1 MSRQA
6 ARWWAHRWLPLLVFL
21 LGVAVSSALVWRL
34 EQERVNTQRS
44 VLFSLATDHAKSVES
59 RIDRLLSST
68 YLLAAALRKDKGQVI
83 DFETIAHEVLPF
95 YPGITALSLS
105 PDGVIRHVVP
115 LEPNRGSLGFNQLQD
130 PAQSPEAFRA
140 RDTGQLTLAGP
151 LNLVQGG
158 LGVVGRLP
166 VFLNNHLGVR
176 QFWGFVNVTIR
187 FPDALNATGLETLRD
202 LGYDYELWRTQPQSG
217 QRQVIAAS
225 APGPLTSPVNKNLR
239 VPNAEWT
246 LSLAPIHG
254 WHSLPRIGLS
264 ALAGVL
270 LSLLLAYVARLW
282 VALAL
287 HREQLEQ
294 TVSERTADIVATQTQ
309 LAATLDA
316 LPDLLFEIDEERRVY
331 LVHTQHPE
339 LLAVPTSELIGH
351 RADEFLP
358 PQVLQVMQEAMTEA
372 RHLGRSTGK
381 QYQLAV
387 PGAPEGAWFELS
399 VAVKPAQGT
408 SSPRY
413 ILLARD
419 ITQRKQAEQ
428 AQSTL
433 QERLV
438 LAFEASSDAP
448 WDWNPQ
454 TNELYMSAQW
464 WRMVGEADLGTT
476 RNDDLFRQNYI
487 HPEDAQIGVK
497 VFRDAVA
504 AQQTR
509 YSFEFRLKHRD
520 GHSIPVLVRARIN
533 YDADGRP
540 VRVSG
545 THQDL
550 TQIRKA
556 QRRETVR
563 SFLLNLLAQDL
574 SLPELLE
581 QTVAQLETSLP
592 GSLCTILL
600 LDEDHKHIQQ
610 GFGHS
615 MPPSFLHAFNGVA
628 IGPDVGSCGASAHS
642 GQPVYIAD
650 ITTHPNWAPF
660 RDIALAAGLAA
671 CWSQPVLLRD
681 GQVAGTFAVYH
692 RTVLEPHADDAQLLE
707 MAARFVALAIERK
720 QAESELQL
728 SAAVFENSS
737 EGFLVT
743 DAQQRIVKVNP
754 AFTRITGYGVQDIL
768 GKTPRHLA
776 SGHQNREFYANMWH
790 ELNTTG
796 QWQGEVWNRRKDGQV
811 YPEWLSITRV
821 LDPEGQPRHYIAIFS
836 DTSQRKAH
844 EAQIRALAHFDP
856 LTGLANRTLLKD
868 RVDHDLSQAKRH
880 HQPLTLMFLD
890 LDHFKNIN
898 DSLGHHI
905 GDLLLVE
912 VGRRISG
919 VVREQDTVARLGGDE
934 FVAVLPGT
942 GAQEATHIARRLL
955 ERISQPYQLEQHE
968 LNITPSIGLALYPD
982 DGADYQTLYRCAD
995 TAMYRAKQEG
1005 RNGFSFFTAEMQA
1018 SSIRTL
1024 QLDNALRR
1032 ALERDQLSLHFQPQV
1047 SLATGAIV
1055 GVEALLR
1062 WNHPE
1067 WGPVSPAEF
1076 VPVAESSGQI
1086 IQIGE
1091 WVLRSASQQLKA
1103 WRDAGLPEMVMAV
1116 NLSAVQFRL
1125 PRLPEMVMELLEE
1138 AQLPP
1143 ECLELELTESVAMH
1157 DPQGAIATMNR
1168 LHDRGILMSVDDFGT
1183 GYSSLSYLKR
1193 FRVYKLKID
1202 MSFVRDMCA
1211 DPEDA
1216 SIVSAI
1222 INLAQSLGLKT
1233 IAEGVETQD
1242 QMDMLRGQGCNE
1254 IQGYH
1259 IGRPMA
1265 ATQFEAWVRAHL
1277 TRQAQT

>member
-1 MSRQA
+1 MSRRA
-6 ARWWAHRWLPLLVFL
+6 ARWWARRRLPLLVFL
-21 LGVAVSSALVWRL
+21 VGVIVSTALVWRL
-34 EQERVNTQRS
+34 EQQRVGAQRT

-68 YLLAAALRKDKGQVI
+68 YLLAAALRKDKGQVV

-105 PDGVIRHVVP
+105 PNGVIRHVVP

-166 VFLNNHLGVR
+166 VFINDHHGVR

-187 FPDALNATGLETLRD
+187 FPDALNATGLEILRD
-202 LGYDYELWRTQPQSG
+202 LGYDYELWRTQPQNG

-225 APGPLTSPVNKNLR
+225 APGPLIAPVNKNLR

-316 LPDLLFEIDEERRVY
+316 LPDLLFEIDEELRVH

-339 LLAVPTSELIGH
+339 LLMMPAAEVIG
-351 RADEFLP
+351 RKASDLMP
-358 PQVLQVMQEAMTEA
+358 PEVLDVVREAITEA
-372 RHLGRSTGK
+372 RQRGRSNGK

-387 PGAPEGAWFELS
+387 QGAPHGAWFELS
-399 VAVKPAQGT
+399 VAVKPGQGPGG
-408 SSPRY
+408 PRY

-476 RNDDLFRQNYI
+476 RNDDLFRQKYI

-533 YDADGRP
+533 YDTDGRP

-550 TQIRKA
+550 THIRMA

-600 LDEDHKHIQQ
+600 LDEEHKHIQQ

-615 MPPSFLHAFNGVA
+615 MPASFLHAFNGMA
-628 IGPDVGSCGASAHS
+628 IGPNVGSCGASAHS

-650 ITTHPNWAPF
+650 IATHPNWAPF
-660 RDIALAAGLAA
+660 REIAQAAGLAA

-692 RTVLEPHADDAQLLE
+692 RTVTEPHADDAQLLE

-942 GAQEATHIARRLL
+942 SAQEATHIARRLL

-968 LNITPSIGLALYPD
+968 LNITPSIGLALYPVP
-982 DGADYQTLYRCAD
+982 LR
-995 TAMYRAKQEG
+995 RH
-1005 RNGFSFFTAEMQA
+1005 RHVPRQA
-1018 SSIRTL
+1018 RRTQRL
-1024 QLDNALRR
+1024 QLLHRGDAG
-1032 ALERDQLSLHFQPQV
+1032 QLHPHT
-1047 SLATGAIV
+1047 ATG
-1055 GVEALLR
+1055 
-1062 WNHPE
+1062 
-1067 WGPVSPAEF
+1067 
-1076 VPVAESSGQI
+1076 Q
-1086 IQIGE
+1086 
-1091 WVLRSASQQLKA
+1091 
-1103 WRDAGLPEMVMAV
+1103 
-1116 NLSAVQFRL
+1116 
-1125 PRLPEMVMELLEE
+1125 
-1138 AQLPP
+1138 
-1143 ECLELELTESVAMH
+1143 C
-1157 DPQGAIATMNR
+1157 
-1168 LHDRGILMSVDDFGT
+1168 
-1183 GYSSLSYLKR
+1183 
-1193 FRVYKLKID
+1193 
-1202 MSFVRDMCA
+1202 
-1211 DPEDA
+1211 
-1216 SIVSAI
+1216 
-1222 INLAQSLGLKT
+1222 LAQSPGTRTAQPALPAPAVAGLGRHRGCGSLAAMEPPRMGPG
-1233 IAEGVETQD
+1233 IAGRICAGGRKQRANHPDRRMGAALRLPAAQGMARCRPARDGDGGQPLCGPIPFATAARNGDGTAGGGTPAPRMPGAGADRKRGHARPTRCHRHHEPAARPRHPDVGGRFRHRLLQLELPQAFPRLQTQD
-1242 QMDMLRGQGCNE
+1242 RHVFRARHVRRPGRRVHRQRHHQPRPEPGAQDHRRRRRNPRPDGHAAWAGLQRNPGLPHRPTDGCT
-1254 IQGYH
+1254 
-1259 IGRPMA
+1259 A
-1265 ATQFEAWVRAHL
+1265 V
-1277 TRQAQT
+1277 